1 MKPSSIA
8 EHDHIDGPPNA
19 SVSLIEYA
27 DYECPFCVKAYA
39 VIERARAVFYG
50 KLCFVYRH
58 VPKNAD
64 KGFVKQAAEAA
75 EFAASQGQFWAMH
88 AQLFLHPDQHDV
100 ESLVSLAVNVGL
112 DAAACRQALIERTFA
127 GRVRNIT
134 VQSVRSGIVGTP
146 TLFINGNRY
155 IDRIE
160 EDLLCDAI
168 RRELEAQKV
177 AEI

>member
-1 MKPSSIA
+1 MTPSSIA
-8 EHDHIDGPPNA
+8 ELDHVDGPLDA

-27 DYECPFCVKAYA
+27 DYECPFCVKAYP
-39 VIERARAVFYG
+39 VIEHARSAFHG

-64 KGFVKQAAEAA
+64 KGFTEQAAEAA

-88 AQLFLHPDQHDV
+88 AQLFLHPGQHDL
-100 ESLVSLAVNVGL
+100 ESLVTLAANIGL
-112 DAAACRQALIERTFA
+112 DAAACRQALVEQTFA
-127 GRVRNIT
+127 SRVREIA

-146 TLFINGNRY
+146 TLFMNGIRY
-155 IDRIE
+155 VDRIE

-168 RRELEAQKV
+168 RRQLKPQK
-177 AEI
+177 AAAI

>member
-8 EHDHIDGPPNA
+8 ELDHIDGPVDA

-27 DYECPFCVKAYA
+27 DYECPFCVKAYP
-39 VIERARAVFYG
+39 VIERARAAFHG
-50 KLCFVYRH
+50 ELCFVYRH
-58 VPKNAD
+58 VPKDAD
-64 KGFVKQAAEAA
+64 KGFAKQAAEAA

-100 ESLVSLAVNVGL
+100 ESLVALAANVGL
-112 DAAACRQALIERTFA
+112 DAAACRLALFERTFA
-127 GRVRNIT
+127 GRVRDIT
-134 VQSVRSGIVGTP
+134 VQSVRCGIVGTP

-155 IDRIE
+155 VDRIE

-168 RRELEAQKV
+168 RRELKTQK
-177 AEI
+177 AAAN